1 MTLLA
6 RILQG
11 LGPIPETTTWKQ
23 LSAIKNSFSCDFNQN
38 TTHDLVPQLLP
49 MTDGFTKDIFRTPQ
63 MTAKPWNRLLDLR
76 RTFQDSTNDSTTME
90 SMLPLQRTFQ
100 DTTN

>member
-23 LSAIKNSFSCDFNQN
+23 LNAIKNSFSCDFNKN
-38 TTHDLVPQLLP
+38 ATRDVVPKLLP
-49 MTDGFTKDIFRTPQ
+49 MPAGFTKDTFRTPQ
-63 MTAKPWNRLLDLR
+63 LTGRLWSRLLALRRIPQMTAREWMAHVRMAKP
-76 RTFQDSTNDSTTME
+76 
-90 SMLPLQRTFQ
+90 
-100 DTTN
+100 